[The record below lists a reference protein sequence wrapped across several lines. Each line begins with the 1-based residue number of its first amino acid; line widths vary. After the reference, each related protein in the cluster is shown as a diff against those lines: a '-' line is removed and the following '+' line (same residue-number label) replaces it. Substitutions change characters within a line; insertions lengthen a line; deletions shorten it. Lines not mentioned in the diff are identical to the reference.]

1 MPIITAN
8 VTSST
13 AAVYTSTGN
22 TGVTF
27 VSICNY
33 TASNVTAN
41 VFVVPSGG
49 SAGNLNLVLSA
60 IGLTANDTYQ
70 LYAGSEKLVLSNGDS
85 IQVNASANNSV
96 ATVTSFA
103 SF

>member
-1 MPIITAN
+1 MPISTAN

-27 VSICNY
+27 VSICNF

-49 SAGNLNLVLSA
+49 TASNVNIVLSA

-85 IQVNASANNSV
+85 IQVDASANNSV

>member
-1 MPIITAN
+1 MPIQTAN
-8 VTSST
+8 VTSNT

-41 VFVVPSGG
+41 VFVVPSGDI
-49 SAGNLNLVLSA
+49 AGNLNLVLSD

-70 LYAGSEKLVLSNGDS
+70 FYAGSEKLVLSNGDS

-96 ATVTSFA
+96 ATVTSFT

>member
-1 MPIITAN
+1 MPITTAN

-13 AAVYTSTGN
+13 AAVYTSAGN

-49 SAGNLNLVLSA
+49 TAGNLNLVLSA

>member
-1 MPIITAN
+1 MPITTAN

>member
-1 MPIITAN
+1 MPITTAN

-41 VFVVPSGG
+41 VFVVPSGDT
-49 SAGNLNLVLSA
+49 AGNLNLVLSA

-70 LYAGSEKLVLSNGDS
+70 LYAGSEKLVLGNGDT